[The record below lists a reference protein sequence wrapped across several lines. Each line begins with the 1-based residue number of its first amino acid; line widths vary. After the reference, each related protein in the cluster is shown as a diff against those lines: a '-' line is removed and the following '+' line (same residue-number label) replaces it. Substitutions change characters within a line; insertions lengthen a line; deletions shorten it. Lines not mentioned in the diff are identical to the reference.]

1 MYLIKY
7 LIKTTKGRKEVE
19 DRNKTKEQGQQIQ
32 NRNKYNRY

>member
-19 DRNKTKEQGQQIQ
+19 DRNNTKEQGQQIQ
-32 NRNKYNRY
+32 QI